1 MTHNFTESYDIVVI
15 GAGHAGVEASLA
27 ASRMGCKVLLATIN
41 IEMLAFMPCNP
52 SIGGSAKGIV
62 VREVDALG
70 GEMAKNIDKTYI
82 QMKMLNT
89 GKGPAVRALRAQADK
104 ELYSKEMRKT
114 VQHQENLTLRQTII
128 DEILVE
134 NGKVVGVKTATHQE
148 FAAKAVVVTTG
159 TALRGE
165 IIIGDL
171 KYSSGPNHSLAAI
184 NLADNLINIINTA
197 RENALKKVNEELIN
211 MYWQVGEYLHKES
224 QKSMFGDSYI
234 DSIAKEIQEEFPG
247 IKGFN
252 RRGLYRMKQFYET
265 YAENDVVTP
274 LVTQISW
281 TNHLLIMSGCKSD
294 EEREFYIRL
303 CIKEKYSKRQLQRQ
317 LDSGYYE
324 RYMLSKD
331 VLLPESVKRLGEN
344 PFLDSYVMEFLD
356 LPNEYHEN
364 DLRKALIRNMKDFIL
379 ELGKDFTFIDEEYK
393 VQVGGDDFRI
403 DLLFF
408 HRGLQCLVA
417 IELKIGKFKPEY
429 VSKLDFYL
437 EALDRQVK
445 KENENPSVGL
455 LLCATKND
463 EVVEYAM
470 SRTMSPMLVSEYKL
484 QLPDKKVLQKKLQEL
499 VNIPM
504 IEE

>member
-1 MTHNFTESYDIVVI
+1 MGNDLISA
-15 GAGHAGVEASLA
+15 AGLI
-27 ASRMGCKVLLATIN
+27 K
-41 IEMLAFMPCNP
+41 
-52 SIGGSAKGIV
+52 
-62 VREVDALG
+62 
-70 GEMAKNIDKTYI
+70 
-82 QMKMLNT
+82 
-89 GKGPAVRALRAQADK
+89 
-104 ELYSKEMRKT
+104 
-114 VQHQENLTLRQTII
+114 II
-128 DEILVE
+128 DESR
-134 NGKVVGVKTATHQE
+134 Q
-148 FAAKAVVVTTG
+148 
-159 TALRGE
+159 
-165 IIIGDL
+165 
-171 KYSSGPNHSLAAI
+171 
-184 NLADNLINIINTA
+184 
-197 RENALKKVNEELIN
+197 NALKKVNEELIN
-211 MYWQVGEYLHKES
+211 MYWKVGEFLSREAE
-224 QKSMFGDSYI
+224 QAAFGDAYI
-234 DSIAKEIQEEFPG
+234 DGIASEIQEAFPG

-265 YAENDVVTP
+265 YKDNEIVTP

-294 EEREFYIRL
+294 EEREFYIHL
-303 CIKEKYSKRQLQRQ
+303 CIKENYSKRQLERQ

-331 VLLPESVKRLGEN
+331 VLLPESVKKLGEN

-403 DLLFF
+403 DLLFY

-417 IELKIGKFKPEY
+417 MELKIGKFKPEY
-429 VSKLDFYL
+429 ISKMDFYL

-455 LLCATKND
+455 LLCASKND

-470 SRTMSPMLVSEYKL
+470 SRTMSPMLVSQYQL
-484 QLPDKKVLQKKLQEL
+484 QLPDKTILEKKLQQL
-499 VNIPM
+499 VNIPQ
-504 IEE
+504 IED